1 MVGSRAAGL
10 RVSGSTLSPANKSN
24 EFWGSFCTCLFQQE
38 WCAPG
43 MEQQVW
49 QRMGRGTRARV
60 GGGAEPGLLQL
71 WRTQLLCQP
80 LSCRKAGQTDEGL
93 AGTGGLFSP
102 ASPGH
107 AHVRALVH

>member
-60 GGGAEPGLLQL
+60 GGGE
-71 WRTQLLCQP
+71 
-80 LSCRKAGQTDEGL
+80 LSLDSSSSGGHSSCVSPSAAGRQDRQTKG
-93 AGTGGLFSP
+93 
-102 ASPGH
+102 
-107 AHVRALVH
+107 

>member
-1 MVGSRAAGL
+1 MLLVWSSR
-10 RVSGSTLSPANKSN
+10 SGKGW
-24 EFWGSFCTCLFQQE
+24 EG
-38 WCAPG
+38 APG
-43 MEQQVW
+43 PGW
-49 QRMGRGTRARV
+49 